1 MLKIIKV
8 QPTVGHA
15 EVLAVTIKDENADD
29 VHNKLQD
36 YISSVYGKYTSVQ
49 YIAQYQT
56 PVVNL
61 AGYNVVGFIDADAL
75 VEISK

>member
-1 MLKIIKV
+1 MLKIVKV

-15 EVLAVTIKDENADD
+15 EVLAVTIKDENAAD
-29 VHNKLQD
+29 VHEKLQE
-36 YISSVYGKYTSVQ
+36 YIAAVYGKYTSVQ